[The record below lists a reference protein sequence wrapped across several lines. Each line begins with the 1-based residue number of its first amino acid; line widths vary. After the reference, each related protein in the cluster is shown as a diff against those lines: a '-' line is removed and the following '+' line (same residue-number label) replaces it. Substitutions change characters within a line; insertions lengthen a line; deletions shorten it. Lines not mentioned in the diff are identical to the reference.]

1 MPPGGGMEPATETF
15 RKPSPVERVFNHI
28 FGIFVSLGV
37 GYEHN
42 YALEV
47 RGRKTGRI
55 YSTPV
60 NTIDLNGRRYLVCP
74 RGRAQW
80 VRNVEASGRVTLKR
94 GSHRIEGSL
103 RAVTDAEKPEVL
115 KAYLDRYKSVVQR
128 YFPVVS
134 GSAPDAFKPYLDRY
148 PVYEI
153 ESPSRG

>member
-1 MPPGGGMEPATETF
+1 MEQGTETF

-37 GYEHN
+37 GHEHN

-60 NTIDLNGRRYLVCP
+60 NTIDWNGSRYLVCP

-80 VRNVEASGRVTLKR
+80 VRNAEVSGLATLKR
-94 GSHRIEGSL
+94 GSHRIECSL
-103 RAVTDAEKPEVL
+103 RAVTDTEKPEVL
-115 KAYLDRYKSVVQR
+115 KAYLDRYKTVVQR
-128 YFPVVS
+128 YFPVVA
-134 GSAPDAFKPYLDRY
+134 GSSPDAFKPYLDQY

-153 ESPSRG
+153 ATPPRP